1 MIRMTDR
8 RIVKRVVRTT
18 RVSAEEAQRLNEIR
32 RQAMEEF
39 PPVESPPGIPAR
51 IRAARRAKKLTWRAV
66 AQAAGLSGPNV
77 VRDLELGH
85 NAQASDVEAVARV
98 LDLTMSTDQLT
109 CEVEVKPGET
119 FRLPAAL
126 AERVGPGHWLVTI
139 TPLPATEM
147 GDPGRDHAAFLN
159 SYLAED
165 QGLYDDD
172 PAR

>member
-1 MIRMTDR
+1 MADR
-8 RIVKRVVRTT
+8 RIVNRLVRTD
-18 RVSAEEAQRLNEIR
+18 RVSEQEAQRLNEIR
-32 RQAMEEF
+32 RLAMADF

-51 IRAARRAKKLTWRAV
+51 IRAARRAKKLSWNAV

-77 VRDLELGH
+77 VRDLELGLD
-85 NAQASDVEAVARV
+85 ASLSDLEAVARV
-98 LDLTMSTDQLT
+98 LDVPMSTDQLT

-139 TPLPATEM
+139 TPLPATETE
-147 GDPGRDHAAFLN
+147 GAGRDHAAFLN
-159 SYLAED
+159 RYLAED
-165 QGLYDDD
+165 EGLYDDD